1 MEMIEQYPELSYHN
15 IGFYR
20 DKNVNE
26 FYEMIARDYCDKASC
41 YFDITKQTKHQFYRL
56 HESAQ
61 KQQLKQLYDT
71 FNEYRILCASH
82 LSVWG
87 DEAINRHIKK
97 RHQQYLDV
105 PLRVAQYT
113 DWYHGRPVMILKN
126 RYDLGLFNGD
136 IGICLQYGKRANELA
151 VFFYGEHIKH
161 FPVSMLTGDMV
172 STAYAM
178 TIHKSQGSEFA
189 KVAVV
194 CHDVNERLLS
204 KELLYTAITRAKT
217 QVDLYATPKALSYS
231 VNRPTNRLTG
241 LTLHEGRVLTDSEI

>member
-1 MEMIEQYPELSYHN
+1 M
-15 IGFYR
+15 
-20 DKNVNE
+20 
-26 FYEMIARDYCDKASC
+26 
-41 YFDITKQTKHQFYRL
+41 
-56 HESAQ
+56 
-61 KQQLKQLYDT
+61 
-71 FNEYRILCASH
+71 
-82 LSVWG
+82 
-87 DEAINRHIKK
+87 
-97 RHQQYLDV
+97 

-241 LTLHEGRVLTDSEI
+241 LNLHEGRVLTDSEI